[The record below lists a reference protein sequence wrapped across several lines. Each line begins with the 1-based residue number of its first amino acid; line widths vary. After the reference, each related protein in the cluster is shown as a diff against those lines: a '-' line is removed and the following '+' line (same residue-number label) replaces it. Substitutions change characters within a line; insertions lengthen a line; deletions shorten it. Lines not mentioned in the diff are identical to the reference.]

1 MQASPSVWARLG
13 GRKRVFANPVLRFL
27 ARCAVHAGMARLT
40 SVADSYRGTF
50 QVRLAG
56 FPVKYQ
62 LREHDY
68 IGEILFWKGPQFES
82 AIIGVFSEYAKDAR
96 GVLDIGAN
104 TGLYSLLACA
114 ANREAKVKAWE
125 PVPYLYNALRAN
137 LAANG
142 FDGRCEARCAAASQA
157 AGTATLYVPVASTTM
172 ASLRSDHN
180 ADKTTAI
187 PVTIETIDE
196 AIGSDFPVDLIKI
209 DVEGHEHEVL
219 LGMRETLASFHPAIV
234 FECLPSTPPGPIEE
248 LLFGHGYGLWQLFDS
263 GPRRKLRDS
272 APLRIE
278 RLDPSH
284 SEGEYNYLALHPL
297 GFAKG
302 RSSR

>member
-1 MQASPSVWARLG
+1 MQASRSVWARLG
-13 GRKRVFANPVLRFL
+13 GRKRVLANPVLRFL
-27 ARCAVHAGMARLT
+27 ARCAVHTGVGRLT
-40 SVADSYRGTF
+40 SVADSYRGPF

-62 LREHDY
+62 LGEHDY
-68 IGEILFWKGPQFES
+68 IGEQLFWKGPQFES
-82 AIIGVFSEYAKDAR
+82 AIIGQFSRYAKNAR
-96 GVLDIGAN
+96 GILDIGAN

-125 PVPYLYNALRAN
+125 PVPYLYNALQAN
-137 LAANG
+137 LSANG
-142 FDGRCEARCAAASQA
+142 FDGRCEARCAAASQV

-180 ADKTTAI
+180 ADTTTAI

-196 AIGSDFPVDLIKI
+196 AIGLDFPVDLVKI

-219 LGMRETLASFHPAIV
+219 LGMRHTLACFHPAIV
-234 FECLPSTPPGPIEE
+234 FECLPSTAPEPIEE
-248 LLFGHGYGLWQLFDS
+248 LLLGQGYELW
-263 GPRRKLRDS
+263 KLLDS
-272 APLRIE
+272 APRRVE
-278 RLDPSH
+278 RLDPLH
-284 SEGEYNYLALHPL
+284 SEGEYNYLAFHPL

-302 RSSR
+302 RSEN